1 MAYIYYQLNNSSNLQ
16 GMAPP
21 AAPGGG
27 FGIAALP
34 VGMAGTAGMYIIIN
48 CNGPLENRYV
58 GISSDIG
65 VRFNTRMATVT
76 EMGIDAATLANIHVV
91 WGTVKYRNH
100 PAGGGAAAGWPACPL
115 VGGGNVPFPAWG
127 AGGWTAANPVAGGGP
142 FARMID
148 GALINL
154 EHLLIRFVMTQL
166 GAGGT
171 VSNNMLMVPFNA
183 PPAWPGTN
191 PIIVKFHS
199 APFGNYNGFT
209 RAAVLAPGGAAW

>member
-1 MAYIYYQLNNSSNLQ
+1 MAYIYYQLINSSNLQ

-27 FGIAALP
+27 FGVAALP
-34 VGMAGTAGMYIIIN
+34 AGMFGTAGMYIIIN
-48 CNGPLENRYV
+48 SSGPVENRYI
-58 GISSDIG
+58 GISSNIG
-65 VRFNTRMATVT
+65 NRFNTRMATVT

-91 WGTVKYRNH
+91 WGSVKFRNH
-100 PAGGGAAAGWPACPL
+100 PPGGAGAGWPMCPL
-115 VGGGNVPFPAWG
+115 VGGGNIPFPAWG
-127 AGGWTAANPVAGGGP
+127 AGGWTAANPVAAGGP
-142 FARMID
+142 FVRMID
-148 GALINL
+148 GGLLNL

-166 GAGGT
+166 GVGGT

-183 PPAWPGTN
+183 PFAAAGAN
-191 PIIVKFHS
+191 PIVVKFHS